1 MVKCMC
7 YSNGIMLG
15 INGIVYIYIYIYIIY
30 INPSHICVV
39 YLMSIESQLL
49 CKNEKQIEREKQN
62 DGGRQK
68 EREREQ
74 T

>member
-15 INGIVYIYIYIYIIY
+15 INGIVYIYIFIYIYYIY
-30 INPSHICVV
+30 INPFHVCVV

-49 CKNEKQIEREKQN
+49 CKNEK
-62 DGGRQK
+62 
-68 EREREQ
+68 
-74 T
+74 